1 MDVFDFYNWSQRK
14 LAFHGSAVEIACAC
28 EELVPAIDHLLHPF
42 READFP
48 DGFVPLR
55 GVIEPYDLEDVLKH
69 LSIKARP
76 VPLPNQA
83 FELYRDADR
92 YFRLDDSVG
101 LTMVDLV
108 RRRWHCWLTPEALA
122 GDPVRL
128 IDSAVLWPL
137 AQLVAQ
143 RELNLVPAVSVVR
156 DGFGVLLMSDLSLE
170 LELTAL
176 LSAGYK
182 IVGQRWTGLREE
194 EQGKIA
200 MLHLPGHILE
210 KASPIAPNN
219 RSAAPLEGLSV
230 PSTGRIQTRPV
241 AGAAK
246 HETFLKTRNPFHA
259 NEDRWVDLHAAFPRS
274 LAHHAYCD
282 LILVCGAGRRDQVR
296 VKQVGWAGAMNV
308 LRRAWPTVDLP
319 PGRRGGK
326 LVSKM
331 ASRVRVVETQLS
343 REPGDLLSVLDLF
356 RRSPMPTHLAPA
368 TVPAGSRMV
377 ANWSK
382 PPAYRPAKLPA

>member
-1 MDVFDFYNWSQRK
+1 MTADTMDVFDFYNWSQRK

-28 EELVPAIDHLLHPF
+28 EELVPAIDHLLNPF

-48 DGFVPLR
+48 EGFKPLR

-76 VPLPNQA
+76 VPLPNLP

-92 YFRLDDSVG
+92 YYRLEDSIG

-108 RRRWHCWLTPEALA
+108 RRRWHCWLTPEALR
-122 GDPVRL
+122 GDLVRL
-128 IDSAVLWPL
+128 IDAAMIWPL

-143 RELNLVPAVSVVR
+143 RELNLIPAVSVVR
-156 DGFGVLLMSDLSLE
+156 DGFGVLLMSELSLE
-170 LELTAL
+170 LELHTL
-176 LSAGYK
+176 LHEGFN

-210 KASPIAPNN
+210 KAAPIAPN
-219 RSAAPLEGLSV
+219 
-230 PSTGRIQTRPV
+230 TRIGERTPATQ
-241 AGAAK
+241 
-246 HETFLKTRNPFHA
+246 
-259 NEDRWVDLHAAFPRS
+259 DRWIDLHAAHPRS

-282 LILVCGAGRRDQVR
+282 LILVCGPGRREQVR

-343 REPGDLLSVLDLF
+343 REPNDLIKVIDLY
-356 RRSPMPTHLAPA
+356 RKAPIPTHLSPTIAPA
-368 TVPAGSRMV
+368 NSMMVSDWTKPAAYHPV
-377 ANWSK
+377 K
-382 PPAYRPAKLPA
+382 QPA

>member
-28 EELVPAIDHLLHPF
+28 EELVPAIDHLLNPF

-48 DGFVPLR
+48 EGFVPLR

-69 LSIKARP
+69 ISMKARP
-76 VPLPNQA
+76 VPLPNLA

-92 YFRLDDSVG
+92 YYRLDNSIG

-108 RRRWHCWLTPEALA
+108 RRRWHCWLTPEALRS
-122 GDPVRL
+122 DPVHL
-128 IDSAVLWPL
+128 IDASIIWPL

-143 RELNLVPAVSVVR
+143 RELNLIPAVSVVR

-170 LELTAL
+170 LELCAL
-176 LSAGYK
+176 VNAGYK
-182 IVGQRWTGLREE
+182 IIGQRWTGLREE

-210 KASPIAPNN
+210 KASPIAP
-219 RSAAPLEGLSV
+219 SAPSAPSAPNGRANART
-230 PSTGRIQTRPV
+230 PST
-241 AGAAK
+241 
-246 HETFLKTRNPFHA
+246 
-259 NEDRWVDLHAAFPRS
+259 EDRWIDLHASHPRS
-274 LAHHAYCD
+274 LAHHAYCN
-282 LILVCGAGRRDQVR
+282 LILVCGPGRREQVR

-326 LVSKM
+326 LASKM

-343 REPGDLLSVLDLF
+343 REPSDLLKVLDLYHNA
-356 RRSPMPTHLAPA
+356 PTPTHLAPA
-368 TVPAGSRMV
+368 SVTTGSMMV
-377 ANWSK
+377 ADWTK
-382 PPAYRPAKLPA
+382 PAAYRPVKLPA

>member
-28 EELVPAIDHLLHPF
+28 EELVPAIDHLLNPF

-69 LSIKARP
+69 LSIKARA
-76 VPLPNQA
+76 VPLPDQA

-128 IDSAVLWPL
+128 IDAAVLWPL

-170 LELTAL
+170 LELHTL
-176 LSAGYK
+176 LRAGYK

-210 KASPIAPNN
+210 KASPIAPGI
-219 RSAAPLEGLSV
+219 RSGVRGDRSQDTIPAKRETGL
-230 PSTGRIQTRPV
+230 
-241 AGAAK
+241 GA
-246 HETFLKTRNPFHA
+246 HA
-259 NEDRWVDLHAAFPRS
+259 ILPTEDRWVDLHAAYQRS
-274 LAHHAYCD
+274 VAHHAYCD
-282 LILVCGAGRRDQVR
+282 LILVCGPGRREQVR

-331 ASRVRVVETQLS
+331 ASRVRVVEMQLS
-343 REPGDLLSVLDLF
+343 REPEDLLKVLDLY
-356 RRSPMPTHLAPA
+356 RRSPAPTHLASA
-368 TVPAGSRMV
+368 TLPAGSRMV
-377 ANWSK
+377 AEWTK
-382 PPAYRPAKLPA
+382 PPAYRPVTRSA